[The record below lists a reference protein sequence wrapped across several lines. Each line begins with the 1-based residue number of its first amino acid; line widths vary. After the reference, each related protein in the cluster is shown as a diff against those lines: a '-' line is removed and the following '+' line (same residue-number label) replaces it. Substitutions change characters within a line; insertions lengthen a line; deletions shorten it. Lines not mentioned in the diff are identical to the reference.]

1 MYCTFKFFS
10 NYLLILFSSQIL
22 YLYKFNTNSTTNS
35 LLVISKLTSKPPP
48 FHNTS
53 NQNSKLKRC
62 TSLNLCTSPLSQVL
76 PHFSYQYTVIVVV
89 PRDERDHTYL
99 LPSLPVSLLLLTHC
113 VVKIL
118 HVLGVLAS
126 IIHPEHAE
134 SHPKLSNNTS
144 VILVNAPSTKPESV
158 YPCASSFTP
167 LLLLLLELL
176 LDDDDV
182 PFLFLIERAEDL
194 LRRPML
200 LTSTLLLLLLLL
212 PTSSSSTTANNCLFL
227 FTEGLLILLDDPT
240 SILFNAD
247 ESVDILSGVDCTGEY
262 AISCMSGGEF

>member
-62 TSLNLCTSPLSQVL
+62 TSLNLCTSPLSQVVS
-76 PHFSYQYTVIVVV
+76 HFSYINTPSSSSYHET
-89 PRDERDHTYL
+89 RDHAYL

-200 LTSTLLLLLLLL
+200 LTSTLLLLLL
-212 PTSSSSTTANNCLFL
+212 PATSSSSTTANNCLFL